1 MFAHVQDA
9 FLATGAAAYFIGFV
23 VAVEFALSR
32 LVY

>member
-1 MFAHVQDA
+1 MSTRVQDTA
-9 FLATGAAAYFIGFV
+9 LATGAVAYFIGFV